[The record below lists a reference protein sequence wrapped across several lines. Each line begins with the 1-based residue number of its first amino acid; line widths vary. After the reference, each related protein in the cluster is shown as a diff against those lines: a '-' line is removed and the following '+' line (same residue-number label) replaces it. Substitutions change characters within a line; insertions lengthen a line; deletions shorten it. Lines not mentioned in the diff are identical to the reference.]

1 MGSWGQIPIPRLCD
15 DRTVGIVGQGTR
27 RLEGADKV
35 SGATRFTA
43 DLEMAGLLH
52 VQLVLSPLPSANI
65 RSIDTKAAAASQGVF
80 AVFTGADLDQP
91 DASGPDKALAVDRV
105 FYAGQAVAAVV
116 AVSEAAAADGAA
128 LVEVDYQA
136 LPPIVDAESAMKEG
150 ASPVLDQVEGVSE
163 EDAAVHGAA
172 TKSEGEPT
180 VHPPNVSSVASMKR
194 GDVSTGLKSADVIV
208 KQSYRLAGVHHSP
221 MEPHVSIVRPEPDGG
236 VTIWSPTQGP
246 FALRDEISG
255 LLDVPP
261 HKVRVISM
269 PVGGGFGG
277 KVSLLEGVL
286 SLLARRTGRPL
297 RLALT
302 RSQDFVVAHPAPA
315 AHFDI
320 ELGAKKDGKLVALRA
335 RYHYDNGATSGW
347 HAGITASF
355 LGGTYRIPH
364 FELTGYEVSTNKTP
378 VDAYRGPG
386 GPQAYFALESAMDE
400 LAIELGIDP
409 IELRLRNASKE
420 GDPNAEGEPWPR
432 IAMVECLE
440 EAQKHPLY
448 TAPLGPGEGV
458 GIALGGWGGAR
469 TPAAAGCRV
478 EPDGTLS
485 ILIGTPDISGATTG
499 LAMIAAEAF
508 GVSTD
513 KVRIQTGETGI
524 APHGPIAAGSQ
535 TTYSIGGAVQEAAL
549 EARRQLL
556 EIATEELEAGP
567 EDLEI
572 IDGRVGVRGVPER
585 FVEITRLVTLSTE
598 FMGRYRPIHAS
609 GRSAVLSASPQFTVQ
624 IARVKAD
631 TETGAFQLTGFAAIQ
646 DVGRAINPPEVEGQI
661 HGGAVQALGRALGEQ
676 LAYDGDGQLRTG
688 TFIDYELPTAD
699 QLPDIDVR
707 LIEVPSPVGPMGA
720 KGVGEPPAIPAVAAL
735 ANALA
740 RATGVRLR
748 EVPIDRSALVS
759 ARR

>member
-1 MGSWGQIPIPRLCD
+1 MGGLGSISIPRLCH
-15 DRTVGIVGQGTR
+15 DRAVSMVGQGTR
-27 RLEGADKV
+27 RLEGGEKV
-35 SGATRFTA
+35 LGATRFTA
-43 DLEMAGLLH
+43 DLDMAGMLH
-52 VQLVLSPLPSANI
+52 VQLVLSPLPSARI
-65 RSIDTKAAAASQGVF
+65 RGIDTKAAVATPGVF
-80 AVFTGADLDQP
+80 AVFVGADLDQSH
-91 DASGPDKALAVDRV
+91 ASGPDAALAVDRV
-105 FYAGQAVAAVV
+105 FYAGQPVAAVI

-128 LVEVDYQA
+128 LVDVDFEA
-136 LPPIVDAESAMKEG
+136 LPAIVDAESAMKEG
-150 ASPVLDQVEGVSE
+150 ARPVLDHVEGVSE

-172 TKSEGEPT
+172 TKSEGEPIK
-180 VHPPNVSSVASMKR
+180 HPPNVTSVASMKR
-194 GDVSTGLKSADVIV
+194 GDVASALKGADVVIQ
-208 KQSYRLAGVHHSP
+208 QSYRLAGVHHSP

-246 FALRDEISG
+246 FALRDEIAA
-255 LLDVPP
+255 LLDVRA
-261 HKVRVISM
+261 HKVRVTPM

-277 KVSLLEGVL
+277 KVSLLEGLL
-286 SLLARRTGRPL
+286 SLLARRTGRAL
-297 RLALT
+297 RLVLT
-302 RSQDFVVAHPAPA
+302 RNQDFVVAHPAPA

-320 ELGAKKDGKLVALRA
+320 ELGAKKDGQLVALRA
-335 RYHYDNGATSGW
+335 RYDYDNGATSGW
-347 HAGITASF
+347 HAGITGSF

-400 LAIELGIDP
+400 LAMKLDMDP
-409 IELRLRNASKE
+409 IELRLLNASKE
-420 GDPNAEGEPWPR
+420 GDANAEGEPWPR
-432 IAMVECLE
+432 IAMIECLE
-440 EAQKHPLY
+440 EARRHPMY
-448 TAPLGPGEGV
+448 TAPCGPGEGV
-458 GIALGGWGGAR
+458 GVALGGWGGAR

-513 KVRIQTGETGI
+513 RVRIQTGDTGI

-572 IDGRVGVRGVPER
+572 IDGRVGVRGVPDR

-598 FMGRYRPIHAS
+598 FMGKYRPIHAS

-631 TETGAFQLTGFAAIQ
+631 TETGSFQLTGFAAIQ

-688 TFIDYELPTAD
+688 SFLDYELPTAD

-740 RATGVRLR
+740 RATGIRLR
-748 EVPIDRSALVS
+748 EVPIDRSALV
-759 ARR
+759 AAPR